1 VIWACQLE
9 EAERTFQS
17 VAAFVEAVVS
27 AASAI
32 ASAQLNAAVGL
43 VRHEHLAARLDQF
56 LKGVVSYGFITLIN
70 FQQVLSF
77 KLSTLC
83 LSLRFSSS

>member
-43 VRHEHLAARLDQF
+43 VRHEHLAARLDVVRVVAVDTSSGSF
-56 LKGVVSYGFITLIN
+56 L
-70 FQQVLSF
+70 LSD
-77 KLSTLC
+77 
-83 LSLRFSSS
+83 FSSA